1 MAVTNAEHHYFDGLH
16 TLPNVRRDFPEW
28 HLGRSRFAFW
38 AIDVD
43 FPDVGQKVN
52 AAKQHLAEFLLDDY
66 NRQPHITLSLCG
78 FPSNNP
84 RHSDDFVAK
93 AFDCQ
98 IAWMRLA
105 CLKPFEIKIGTLSS
119 FSSAPFLHVHERGTS
134 SIATLHSCL
143 ASSVQV
149 YFSPA
154 YTPHVT
160 VGLYAGTWP
169 RETIFSRMKAFPQS
183 SATSC
188 LIQRISLMSYDAA
201 EIGGPLQTIAD
212 YHLEHAEIEW
222 HEPSPFK

>member
-1 MAVTNAEHHYFDGLH
+1 MAVTNAEHHCFDGLH

-28 HLGRSRFAFW
+28 HLGRSHFAFW

-43 FPDVGQKVN
+43 YPDVGQKVN

-84 RHSDDFVAK
+84 RHSDDFGAK
-93 AFDCQ
+93 SLDSQ
-98 IAWMRLA
+98 IAWMRQA
-105 CLKPFEIKIGTLSS
+105 CLKPFEIKIGALSS
-119 FSSAPFLHVHERGTS
+119 FSSAPFLHVHERTN
-134 SIATLHSCL
+134 SIATLHNCL
-143 ASSVQV
+143 ASSAQA
-149 YFSPA
+149 YFSSA

-169 RETIFSRMKAFPQS
+169 RDHVISRIKVFPQS
-183 SATSC
+183 CATAC
-188 LIQRISLMSYDAA
+188 LIQRISLMTYAAA
-201 EIGGPLQTIAD
+201 EIGGPLKTIAD

-222 HEPSPFK
+222 HEPFPFN